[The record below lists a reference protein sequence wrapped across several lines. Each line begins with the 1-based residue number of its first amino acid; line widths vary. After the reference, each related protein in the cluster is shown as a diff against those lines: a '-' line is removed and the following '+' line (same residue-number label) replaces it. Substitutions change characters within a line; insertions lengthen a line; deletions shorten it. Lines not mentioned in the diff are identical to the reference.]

1 MKLFETPV
9 VEVIKFAVQD
19 VITVSGDDDDIF
31 GDLTFAPGTDCA
43 GG

>member
-19 VITVSGDDDDIF
+19 IITVSEEEPELDM
-31 GDLTFAPGTDCA
+31 TFVGATCVS
-43 GG
+43 